1 MARES
6 AGAIY
11 VSIDGDNSPLLA
23 KYAQTEAQSRAA
35 GQRIAQGLGAGFQ
48 QGTGLVD
55 QFGRTVQSTVPPLV
69 EATEATEALGAAS
82 AHTVTEIQAMSGALR
97 TLDGNGGIRAAER
110 FLATTLG
117 LGGAVQALFP
127 IIGLI
132 AVAEL
137 LDKVISKFS
146 KAHDQSEEFTQ
157 ALKSTE
163 QAARGLVNT
172 LDDINVDK
180 MRDAFGG
187 AAGERMRAAVL
198 EMQSFDKLTEAAGK
212 RALIKSAGENE
223 NWITTVFGKPTDIA
237 AVKQQIEQLS
247 LESQALA
254 AQADEARRHANEV
267 TGPHEAQEAARKAEE
282 ERKRQSAEL
291 KREQEE
297 AARQARVIIEGVRIA
312 RRESAA
318 EEKNLIR
325 ENKDE
330 LMRGLEETSREFEN
344 DERNRRAEIVAE
356 TAARNRAN
364 EESIRAGGVR
374 QGSADEIARL
384 QVEQTYALQLSHTRA
399 EELQYVKDIA
409 ASEELALQHKIDAL
423 QTLKDYQTQNLL
435 YDEANRTDLEV
446 ERAKAALR
454 KQQMED
460 AMRIATARRGTQIGA
475 GLTGIAAGVPG
486 QLGGA
491 LASGITGGNIG
502 QQIKQAL
509 TGIGKEMMGD
519 VFKDLIASIL
529 GNSLVTLA
537 NTASVE
543 LNTFWLAIKSFVGG
557 IFGFAS
563 GGRPPVGV
571 PSIVGERGPEL
582 FIPDG
587 PGLIIPNTM
596 TQNLLSGPS
605 ANLLTASMISNSN
618 SSSLSIGSLHLH
630 GVQSVEQFARR
641 LPNVLKSRAPN
652 FSPASR

>member
-6 AGAIY
+6 AGSVY
-11 VSIDGDNSPLLA
+11 VTIDADSSPLLA
-23 KYAQTEAQSRAA
+23 KYQQAEAQSRAA

-55 QFGRTVQSTVPPLV
+55 QFGRTVQATVPPLV
-69 EATEATEALGAAS
+69 EATEATEALGVAS

-117 LGGAVQALFP
+117 IGGAVQAIFP
-127 IIGLI
+127 VIGLL
-132 AVAEL
+132 AVAEM
-137 LDKVISKFS
+137 LDRVISKFS
-146 KAHDQSEEFTQ
+146 KAHQQTEEFAA

-163 QAARGLVNT
+163 QAARGLVNA

-180 MRDAFGG
+180 MRDSFGG

-212 RALIKSAGENE
+212 RALIQSAGQNE
-223 NWITTVFGKPTDIA
+223 NWITKVFGKPTDIA
-237 AVKQQIEQLS
+237 AVKQQIETLS

-282 ERKRQSAEL
+282 ERKRQAAEL

-297 AARQARVIIEGVRIA
+297 AARQARVVIEGIRIA
-312 RRESAA
+312 KREQAT
-318 EEKNLIR
+318 EEKTLIR

-330 LMRGLEETSREFEN
+330 LIRGLEEYSREFEN
-344 DERNRRAEIVAE
+344 DERNRRAAIVAE
-356 TAARNRAN
+356 TAARNKAN

-374 QGSADEIARL
+374 QGSADEIAKL

-460 AMRIATARRGTQIGA
+460 ATRIATARRGTQIGA

-519 VFKDLIASIL
+519 VFKELIASIL

-537 NTASVE
+537 NSASVE
-543 LNTFWLAIKSFVGG
+543 LNTFWLAIKSFAGG
-557 IFGFAS
+557 LFGFAG

-571 PSIVGERGPEL
+571 PSIVGENGPEL

-587 PGLIIPNTM
+587 AGTIIPNVPASG
-596 TQNLLSGPS
+596 LSGPVS
-605 ANLLTASMISNSN
+605 QLLTASMISNSSTN
-618 SSSLSIGSLHLH
+618 SLSIGALHLH
-630 GVQSVEQFARR
+630 GVQSVENFARR
-641 LPNVLKSRAPN
+641 LPSVLKSRAPN
-652 FSPASR
+652 FSPATR